1 MGRKVHCTNASCK
14 HYRSGNSCD
23 TTVKIG
29 DNGKCFSFEK
39 GFPYYFHIVWNA
51 LGNSNYIDMIDIV
64 SNPDLRIGL
73 HYVMDCFGLGY
84 CEMEWGTSRM
94 IMLKEKADGDA
105 LGYKQIIE
113 RDVDNEKFRK
123 HLNNFNAGI
132 LPKANPDGPKADPG
146 ETKNVAQKKGPK
158 EFGWLSPTGEFTES
172 SFGKHEESAMQ
183 ICKEKGFVDEYRK
196 WTQKPGNKRINYLM
210 RDFLQHVKGYCLIHN
225 PSGFGGY
232 IVTNMKSL
240 TKQQKEFLYTYF
252 KDMGDM
258 FKAEQFYEK

>member
-29 DNGKCFSFEK
+29 DNGKCLSFEK

-73 HYVMDCFGLGY
+73 HYVMDCFRLGY

-94 IMLKEKADGDA
+94 IMLKDKADGDA

-123 HLNNFNAGI
+123 HLNNFNADI
-132 LPKANPDGPKADPG
+132 LPKGKSNNQKTDSQKANSTQ
-146 ETKNVAQKKGPK
+146 EKKIK

-172 SFGKHEESAMQ
+172 SLGTHEESAEL
-183 ICKEKGFVDEYRK
+183 ICKKKGFVEEYRK
-196 WTQKPGNKRINYLM
+196 WTKEPENKKISHLM
-210 RDFLQHVKGYCLIHN
+210 RDFLQQVKGYCLIHN

-232 IVTNMKSL
+232 IVTNMKRL
-240 TKQQKEFLYTYF
+240 TKRQKEFLYAYF
-252 KDMGDM
+252 KDMGDT
-258 FKAEQFYEK
+258 FKAELFL